1 MSIQSHF
8 SLTFWTLNSQD
19 LLNVILT
26 QDIRI
31 WIAFPSDC
39 KSIRS
44 ICTGFILVSERNCG
58 YKNSDFIVWN
68 EVIHRCPDSVRI
80 LGKSCPFS
88 VCPAGQGRDRAVLT
102 STVLVRRC
110 LVIHI
115 KKWPRFAWM
124 HAKRITWLTFTC
136 ISNVWKDLNGSK
148 TNSPM

>member
-44 ICTGFILVSERNCG
+44 ICTGFILLSERNCG
-58 YKNSDFIVWN
+58 YKHSDFIVWN
-68 EVIHRCPDSVRI
+68 KVIHRRPDFFQI
-80 LGKSCPFS
+80 LGKSCPLS
-88 VCPAGQGRDRAVLT
+88 VCLSGRTRTRQSCPDFHCPCPSTSGHRHQKNDRGSLECMFKQ
-102 STVLVRRC
+102 SCDELS
-110 LVIHI
+110 
-115 KKWPRFAWM
+115 
-124 HAKRITWLTFTC
+124 HAFRTFE
-136 ISNVWKDLNGSK
+136 K
-148 TNSPM
+148 T